1 MELPAYY
8 YFDAKFVPQ
17 SQDQLVTMAFHIIP
31 KKNKYHNNVQ
41 TTFIDGRVENN
52 SFDEL
57 YDLTGKNIIL
67 NLYKL
72 DDGRDLIK
80 KREVYLE
87 EVDNALMQF
96 SKSGELFGI
105 FIQGDNI
112 LSIFKSKDIDSC
124 FDNIQS

>member
-1 MELPAYY
+1 
-8 YFDAKFVPQ
+8 
-17 SQDQLVTMAFHIIP
+17 MAFHIIP

-87 EVDNALMQF
+87 DVDNALMQF

-112 LSIFKSKDIDSC
+112 LSIFRSKDIDSC
-124 FDNIQS
+124 FDNI